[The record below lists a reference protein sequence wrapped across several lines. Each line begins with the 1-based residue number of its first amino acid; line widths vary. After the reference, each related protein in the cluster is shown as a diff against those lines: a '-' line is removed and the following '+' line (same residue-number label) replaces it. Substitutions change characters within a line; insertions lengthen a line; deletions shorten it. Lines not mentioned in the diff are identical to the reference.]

1 MSSSSRPAGFT
12 AVVFGLLALAAIPV
26 GIVLAWLL
34 PSVNLLPALIVS
46 VPVAFVL
53 SLCGIS
59 AVRRARFKV
68 ERSVFRVG
76 DRTAK
81 LGKFLVWAGLYFAL
95 VGALA
100 LGFYGAIRSQ
110 S

>member
-1 MSSSSRPAGFT
+1 MSSSRPAGVS
-12 AVVFGLLALAAIPV
+12 AIVFGLLAVAAIPV
-26 GIVLAWLL
+26 GVLLAWRL
-34 PSVNLLPALIVS
+34 PSVNLLPALVIA
-46 VPVAFVL
+46 VPAAFLL
-53 SLCGIS
+53 SLFGIS
-59 AVRRARFKV
+59 AARRARFKV

-81 LGKFLVWAGLYFAL
+81 LGKFFVWAGLYLAII
-95 VGALA
+95 GALA

>member
-1 MSSSSRPAGFT
+1 MSSRPAGVT
-12 AVVFGLLALAAIPV
+12 AIVFGLLAVAAIPV
-26 GIVLAWLL
+26 GVLVAWYS
-34 PSVNLLPALIVS
+34 PSVDLLPALYVT
-46 VPVAFVL
+46 VPAAFVF
-53 SLCGIS
+53 SVFGFS
-59 AVRRARFKV
+59 AARRARFKV

-76 DRTAK
+76 ARTAK